1 MELRHVEAFVAVAEE
16 LSFSRAASKLR
27 IGQPAVSRLVRSLER
42 ELEVV
47 LLDRTTH
54 RVSLSQAGRAFLPA
68 AKALVAQV
76 DVAARAAR
84 EGLLQ
89 PPSVLGIGNRPG
101 LANRGPCPTRA
112 GGRSR
117 PACFR

>member
-16 LSFSRAASKLR
+16 LSFSRAAAKLR

-54 RVSLSQAGRAFLPA
+54 RVSLSHAGRAFLPA
-68 AKALVAQV
+68 AKAVVAQV

-84 EGLLQ
+84 QGLVQL
-89 PPSVLGIGNRPG
+89 PAIGIANRPSFTD
-101 LANRGPCPTRA
+101 RGACPTRA

>member
-16 LSFSRAASKLR
+16 LSFSRAAAKLR

-54 RVSLSQAGRAFLPA
+54 RVSLSHAGTAFLPA
-68 AKALVAQV
+68 AKAVVAQV

-84 EGLLQ
+84 EGLV
-89 PPSVLGIGNRPG
+89 PPPPVLGIANRPG
-101 LANRGPCPTRA
+101 VADRGPCHTRA